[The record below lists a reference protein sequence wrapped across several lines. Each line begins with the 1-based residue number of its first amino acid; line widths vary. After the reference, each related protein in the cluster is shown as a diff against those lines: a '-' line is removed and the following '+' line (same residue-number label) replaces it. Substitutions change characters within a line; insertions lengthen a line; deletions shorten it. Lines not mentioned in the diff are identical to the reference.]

1 MMKRLGYWSTASE
14 LLGMLA
20 LLLVELLWIRSTEL
34 AFHDYGV
41 VVLCSCLLLAVWRRY
56 AHGGRSQSLA
66 DMAYFGAAWII
77 FSVLGAVLTY
87 LAVYGRQSLYD
98 AEFIGMDRALGFA
111 WPAWRDY
118 VHARPLLDRVLGYAY
133 DSLLMQIAFSVLCFA
148 HLGQRQRNSE
158 LFWCVVIALLFTAA
172 GSGLYPA
179 VGALAYFDIDLA
191 RAVHLVDLNRLRLGG
206 QEIFSVP
213 AMQGIVTWPSYHAA
227 LAVLFAYVHRGYF
240 LRFVAMAALNVVML
254 VSTLTYGGHYLVD
267 VLGGIAAAALAI
279 AIVRSMQG
287 VRMRR
292 EILVS
297 DHAEGA
303 LKTSMRARGKLPQT
317 VSLPTC
323 DSPARSHGDRPPK
336 A

>member
-14 LLGMLA
+14 LAGMLA
-20 LLLVELLWIRSTEL
+20 LLLVELLWIRSTGL
-34 AFHDYGV
+34 AFHDYWV
-41 VVLCSCLLLAVWRRY
+41 VVLCCCPLLAVWRWY
-56 AHGGRSQSLA
+56 AHAGRSQSLA
-66 DMAYFGAAWII
+66 DMAYFGAVWIT
-77 FSVLGAVLTY
+77 FFVLAAILAY
-87 LAVYGRQSLYD
+87 LAVYGRQPLYD
-98 AEFIGMDRALGFA
+98 AEFIGMDRALGFS

-133 DSLLMQIAFSVLCFA
+133 DSLLIQIIFSVLCFA

-158 LFWCVVIALLFTAA
+158 LFLCSVIALLFTAA
-172 GSGLYPA
+172 GSGRFPA
-179 VGALAYFDIDLA
+179 LGAFAYFDVDLA
-191 RAVHLVDLNRLRLGG
+191 RAIHLVDLNRLRHGG
-206 QEIFSVP
+206 QENFSIHSL
-213 AMQGIVTWPSYHAA
+213 QGIVTWPSYHAV
-227 LAVLFAYVHRGYF
+227 LAVLFAYAHRGLS
-240 LRFVAMAALNVVML
+240 LRFMAMALLNVLML
-254 VSTLTYGGHYLVD
+254 VATMTYGGHYLVD

-287 VRMRR
+287 VRTRR

-303 LKTSMRARGKLPQT
+303 LKTSMRAGGKLPQT

-323 DSPARSHGDRPPK
+323 DSPARSHGERPPK